1 MRQVWPGIIKPVSP
15 PTLRHSF
22 ATHLVEDGADI
33 LSISHL
39 LGHGDLNTTEIYT
52 HVARTHLWE
61 AYQRYRPWA

>member
-1 MRQVWPGIIKPVSP
+1 MRPLWPGIIKPVSP
-15 PTLRHSF
+15 HTLRHSF
-22 ATHLVEDGADI
+22 ATYELDGAADI

-39 LGHGDLNTTEIYT
+39 LGHGDLNTTEIYI